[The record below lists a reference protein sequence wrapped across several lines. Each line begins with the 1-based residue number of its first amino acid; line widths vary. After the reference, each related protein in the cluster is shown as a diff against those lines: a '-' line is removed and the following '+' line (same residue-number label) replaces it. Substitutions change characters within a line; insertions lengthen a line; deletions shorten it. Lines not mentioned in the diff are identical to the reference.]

1 MVASLPASEFENW
14 EREEEDERQEQ
25 VEECEVRGAYS
36 TMFCRGLQVIDLK

>member
-14 EREEEDERQEQ
+14 EREEDERQEQ